1 MAKNEQV
8 DSGTY
13 QDGYWNRSFTRTA
26 KTVRNKTTFTYA
38 VKDERTL
45 FEADVEDFI
54 AQLRTEAEG
63 LDGAYVTLVSE
74 PGMYSDGETRR
85 MVVSGYRPATEEEEQ
100 AIEASIQKEYDRV
113 QRMNAQREENL
124 IKQLRELRPD
134 LIIKE
139 GDA

>member
-13 QDGYWNRSFTRTA
+13 QDGYLNRRFTRTA

-38 VKDERTL
+38 VQDERTL

-74 PGMYSDGETRR
+74 PCMYGETRR